1 MENKR
6 QITEKIIKELGI
18 GASIQ
23 NLIIEDAGSPWQE
36 KIIIKGERGHLD
48 IKTIIWD
55 DELFLF
61 GRTYRLFLYVAD
73 VLNPQFLFDPTM
85 MPDESREPLF
95 RGRHNQLWCIYV
107 DSRIE
112 KMGIDNFY
120 DKTLRKNLFIDS
132 EKGLAWKEADDIFEM
147 LWKKASFSY
156 TEIVDY
162 SCNFGKL
169 LKRKKDSGEAVPRE
183 IEINAYLR
191 GPSIQKQL
199 EKIPSEI
206 LRNKIQELL
215 SFVAKNHK
223 GIRIE
228 PSYYGILFL
237 YRQQLLVELVPLKNN
252 TLVFTILDMPSSMY
266 RTYTINESSDTDTVR
281 NIIRV
286 LVSTFDV

>member
-1 MENKR
+1 MENKKHIA
-6 QITEKIIKELGI
+6 QKIIEELGI
-18 GASIQ
+18 GGSVE
-23 NLIIEDAGSPWQE
+23 NLLIEDARSPWQE
-36 KIIIKGERGHLD
+36 KIIVKGAQGHLD

-55 DELFLF
+55 DEMFLF
-61 GRTYRLFLYVAD
+61 GRTYRLLLYPAD

-85 MPDESREPLF
+85 MPDESRDPLS

-120 DKTLRKNLFIDS
+120 DKTLRKNIFIDS
-132 EKGLAWKEADDIFEM
+132 EKGLAWKEADDIFEI
-147 LWKKASFSY
+147 LWGKTSFSY
-156 TEIVDY
+156 PEIVDY
-162 SCNFGKL
+162 ACNFEKL
-169 LKRKKDSGEAVPRE
+169 LTGKTISGEIVPRE
-183 IEINAYLR
+183 IEITAHLKK
-191 GPSIQKQL
+191 PSIQKQL

-215 SFVAKNHK
+215 NFIAKNYK

-237 YRQQLLVELVPLKNN
+237 YGQKLLVELIALEDNA
-252 TLVFTILDMPSSMY
+252 LIFTILDVHSGMY
-266 RTYTINESSDTDTVR
+266 RTYPVNESTDTDTIR
-281 NIIRV
+281 NVIRV

>member
-1 MENKR
+1 VENKR
-6 QITEKIIKELGI
+6 QIVQKIIEELGI
-18 GASIQ
+18 GGFIE
-23 NLIIEDAGSPWQE
+23 NLLVEDARSPWQE
-36 KIIIKGERGHLD
+36 KILIKGARGHLD

-61 GRTYRLFLYVAD
+61 GRTYRLLLYAAD

-85 MPDESREPLF
+85 MPDESRETLF

-107 DSRIE
+107 DSRVE

-147 LWKKASFSY
+147 FWEKSSFSY
-156 TEIVDY
+156 PEIVDY
-162 SCNFGKL
+162 AGNFEKL
-169 LKRKKDSGEAVPRE
+169 LKRKTGSGESVPRE
-183 IEINAYLR
+183 IEITAHLR
-191 GPSIQKQL
+191 KPSIQKQL

-215 SFVAKNHK
+215 NFIAKNYK

-237 YRQQLLVELVPLKNN
+237 YGQKLLVELIALEDNA
-252 TLVFTILDMPSSMY
+252 LIFTILDVHSGMY
-266 RTYTINESSDTDTVR
+266 RTYPVNESTDTDTIR
-281 NIIRV
+281 NVIRV